1 MSTKALHLESG
12 SSQYLLL
19 CFYLSLVIDDEMR
32 LFAAGAKLGSVSYWL
47 PSLLKKYPLHQ

>member
-19 CFYLSLVIDDEMR
+19 CFYLSLIVDEEMR
-32 LFAAGAKLGSVSYWL
+32 LFAAGAELGSVTYRL
-47 PSLLKKYPLHQ
+47 PS

>member
-12 SSQYLLL
+12 SSQNLLL
-19 CFYLSLVIDDEMR
+19 CFYFSLVIDDDMR